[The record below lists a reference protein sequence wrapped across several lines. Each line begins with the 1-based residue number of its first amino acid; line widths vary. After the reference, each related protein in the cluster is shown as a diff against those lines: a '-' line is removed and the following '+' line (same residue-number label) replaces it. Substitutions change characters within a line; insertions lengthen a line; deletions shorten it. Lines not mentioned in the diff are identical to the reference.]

1 MSLSSWKHSARSQW
15 MRQIQASCWLAFSY
29 SQQWFGGNPMYIET
43 SNQVELIF
51 GQPRNEDWPFAVA
64 SQ

>member
-1 MSLSSWKHSARSQW
+1 MSLSSLETSARSQW
-15 MRQIQASCWLAFSY
+15 MPQIQTSCWLAFPF

-43 SNQVELIF
+43 SAQVQLIF

-64 SQ
+64 SR